1 MGQEKGNKAADHAV
15 RLRPDGATAIST
27 PIA

>member
-1 MGQEKGNKAADHAV
+1 MGQEKGNKAADHKA
-15 RLRPDGATAIST
+15 RRRNRRIAALST